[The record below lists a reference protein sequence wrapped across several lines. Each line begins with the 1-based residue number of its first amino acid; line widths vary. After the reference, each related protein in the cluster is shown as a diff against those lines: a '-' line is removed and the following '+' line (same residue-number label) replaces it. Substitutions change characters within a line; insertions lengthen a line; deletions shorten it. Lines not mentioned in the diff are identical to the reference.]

1 MSLFEND
8 QPSVI
13 IRVKLQNLIKKSEL
27 LSLNVIQNKIIMW
40 IQLCCLSMVVIERLC
55 QIVPMLWDSAKSF
68 KKYRIE

>member
-27 LSLNVIQNKIIMW
+27 LSLNVIQNKIIM
-40 IQLCCLSMVVIERLC
+40 
-55 QIVPMLWDSAKSF
+55 
-68 KKYRIE
+68 